1 MVPIGTLEVKCQMTI
16 LRMEKNSVYSAFMSR
31 SFGDTPKARMD
42 AEEVSIADIS
52 RATGVSSD
60 IVKKLRSREGSTTN
74 VEDAAKLAAYFGQ
87 SVEDF
92 MSDSPARAGLKA
104 KIDLLTPGEQRIV
117 LAQIEGI
124 LASRAAR

>member
-1 MVPIGTLEVKCQMTI
+1 MICAEALDAGEEVLCDPHAGIVPIGTLEVKCQRTI

-31 SFGDTPKARMD
+31 SFGDTLKARMD

-92 MSDSPARAGLKA
+92 MSDSPAR
-104 KIDLLTPGEQRIV
+104 R
-117 LAQIEGI
+117 IEGED
-124 LASRAAR
+124 